1 MEILSVRDYRN
12 NLSSSFDRAA
22 EGERVLI
29 RRRNSIFALI
39 NVGDEELSLTPS
51 QQRRIEEMARSIKCS
66 FEQVKQIEAGVL
78 PAKSAKTLLNELWSN
93 CHSWVWTTGQSSCKK
108 TQILQEWFG
117 NFYRITWKQPF
128 SRRRTYSWVTKDT
141 HGNFIKIARQV
152 WRRKGNYLH
161 CCGGC
166 RVGKSIS
173 NECIWQIWLLYRRVV
188 CFEEK
193 DYRTR
198 ISAFRR
204 VSS

>member
-78 PAKSAKTLLNELWSN
+78 PAKSAKTLLNEL
-93 CHSWVWTTGQSSCKK
+93 
-108 TQILQEWFG
+108 
-117 NFYRITWKQPF
+117 
-128 SRRRTYSWVTKDT
+128 
-141 HGNFIKIARQV
+141 
-152 WRRKGNYLH
+152 
-161 CCGGC
+161 
-166 RVGKSIS
+166 
-173 NECIWQIWLLYRRVV
+173 
-188 CFEEK
+188 
-193 DYRTR
+193 
-198 ISAFRR
+198 
-204 VSS
+204 